1 MYSVGYTYLYK
12 AKSIASISGTF
23 DILALSTNER
33 IPEDFVPVYK
43 IKTFCRCWWNYKIEI
58 MESIHLWRWQS
69 VLTRGKLQKLLD
81 EGEIPP
87 IFPVNSLKES
97 RFL

>member
-1 MYSVGYTYLYK
+1 MYLVGYTYLYK

-43 IKTFCRCWWNYKIEI
+43 IKTFCRC
-58 MESIHLWRWQS
+58 
-69 VLTRGKLQKLLD
+69 
-81 EGEIPP
+81 
-87 IFPVNSLKES
+87 
-97 RFL
+97 